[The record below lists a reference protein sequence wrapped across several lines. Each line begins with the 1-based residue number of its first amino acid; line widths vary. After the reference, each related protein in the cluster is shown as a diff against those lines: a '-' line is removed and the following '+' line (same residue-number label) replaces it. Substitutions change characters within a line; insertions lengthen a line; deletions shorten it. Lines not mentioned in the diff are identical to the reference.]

1 MPFAIGLR
9 RGHRARNLLAGSRYQ
24 HMHALQSFSKRGL
37 IEHGVGVGFSRVTG
51 AIRPKCRRQAP
62 QNPMLIPTL
71 RGTDEKLSQVLHIG
85 MLGWAKLVHLIVEDL
100 DYQK

>member
-1 MPFAIGLR
+1 MPYMIGQ
-9 RGHRARNLLAGSRYQ
+9 RGGDGACDLLGGSRYQ
-24 HMHALQSFSKRGL
+24 HVHALQSFSKRGL

-51 AIRPKCRRQAP
+51 AIRLKCGRQAP